1 MFLMKKLLASI
12 GSTNIDAR
20 VRQNADTSGVSSGKG
35 LNCSLE
41 DIENSDYIL
50 VFGSNIRKEYPLVNV
65 AIKNAV
71 DNNKARVAAWNVCNY
86 DFNYDVD
93 QIEYA
98 ADNVTYIALSFV
110 KKLFLCVQI

>member
-1 MFLMKKLLASI
+1 M
-12 GSTNIDAR
+12 
-20 VRQNADTSGVSSGKG
+20 
-35 LNCSLE
+35 
-41 DIENSDYIL
+41 

-98 ADNVTYIALSFV
+98 ADNVTYIALSLLKAIFV
-110 KKLFLCVQI
+110 RSNIAYGELDELLRKVDPVAQVREVADRIIAADNPKIL